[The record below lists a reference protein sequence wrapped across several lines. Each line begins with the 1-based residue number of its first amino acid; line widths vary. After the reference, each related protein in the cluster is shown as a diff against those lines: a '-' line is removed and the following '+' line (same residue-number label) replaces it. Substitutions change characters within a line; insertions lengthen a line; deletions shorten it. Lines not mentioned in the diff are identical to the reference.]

1 MRGIYHLKRKLLLCV
16 CTASCI
22 FMGNGIR
29 TDAAPVRNLPRTLE
43 QPDGTTI
50 ECFVSGDEY
59 FHYLHDMDGNMIM
72 KNEDTGEY
80 VYAKIENG
88 EPTVSESRAT
98 RNIAA
103 ENPMLRY
110 ILKQEKGNVT
120 EKITYED
127 IPEEYLDEVYESS
140 PLYQS
145 AVQQGM
151 SLDQSRGEHRFKDK
165 TVNNLVIFI
174 DFADKS
180 FQSTPTA
187 TAYDNMFNSDGDSL
201 KAWMNEASY
210 GHAKIVSSMYPK
222 QNGGTV
228 VAYRSANK
236 RSIYENATD
245 SNRTVLEYGL
255 LKEAVEKASG
265 IVPKDLNLDID
276 DDGYIDSLTFV
287 VAGDSSSQHGALLWS
302 HKWGFYEGEEK
313 EYAHLI
319 PSIDG
324 FKAETYVFITEED
337 MRSEGVGTLTHEMFH
352 LYGAP
357 DLYHKNADS
366 RYNSDA
372 VNPDNPGKRYPVYR
386 WDNMCDA
393 RGELTSTYMRYKYG
407 GWIENVPEIK
417 NNGRYTLNKASMSS
431 GNCYYIRSPFSEY
444 EYFWLEYRK
453 REGVFETRI
462 ENGWTETNGYTEW
475 IEKKII
481 PGTGLVIYK
490 IDMRCWGNYNHDGKT
505 VFNEVAISN
514 RKPAEKYYPYAGTS
528 VDLKLRDN
536 VDAGIKIKNITLAGN
551 QVTFDVELTA
561 QRVGGYFRDKRVAQA
576 IAKRLNK
583 SVDALT
589 EADLLMVTDLQI
601 PFVHNYDL
609 PIDLE
614 GVDKLKNLSKLTADG
629 CKIEDISYLS
639 SLNQLTELDLRN
651 NNIKTVAALSGL
663 TNLQKLYLRGNLIG
677 DYSPVRGYYNQ
688 LTDKDFSFQKLGD
701 INIRVNSYN
710 DEGNIREL
718 KADMTNT
725 RPYEMYLKYE
735 KYSAEGQ
742 LLKMKKVKGA
752 QYLFSNPSSWEIPKD
767 FNINEGYVVVSGYER
782 PDFKQLCAKAII
794 YPANFAY

>member
-287 VAGDSSSQHGALLWS
+287 VAGNNVGWGNLLWS
-302 HKWGFYEGEEK
+302 HQWGFYSGEK
-313 EYAHLI
+313 GEYEYLI
-319 PSIDG
+319 PYIHG
-324 FKAETYVFITEED
+324 IKARKFIFLTEEH
-337 MRSEGVGTLTHEMFH
+337 MKEKGVKTLTHEMFH

-357 DLYHKNADS
+357 DLYHKYADP
-366 RYNSDA
+366 RYEENEN
-372 VNPDNPGKRYPVYR
+372 NPDKKFPVYR
-386 WDNMCDA
+386 WDNMCDSL
-393 RGELTSTYMRYKYG
+393 GEMTSTYMRYKYG
-407 GWIENVPEIK
+407 GWIENVSEIK
-417 NNGRYTLNKASMSS
+417 VNGTYVLNKASMSS

-453 REGVFETRI
+453 KEGVFEKRDG
-462 ENGWTETNGYTEW
+462 EV
-475 IEKKII
+475 I

-490 IDMRCWGNYNHDGKT
+490 IDMRWTGNFLHDGKKI
-505 VFNEVAISN
+505 FNEIAISN
-514 RKPAEKYYPYAGTS
+514 RKPSEKYYPHAGTS
-528 VDLKLRDN
+528 IDLKLRDN
-536 VDAGIKIKNITLAGN
+536 VDAGIAIKNIALAGN
-551 QVTFDVELTA
+551 QVTFDVELTT
-561 QRVGGYFRDKRVAQA
+561 QRAGGYFRDRRVAQA
-576 IAKRLNK
+576 VATQLKKN
-583 SVDALT
+583 VDALT
-589 EADLLMVTDLQI
+589 EADLSTITELQI
-601 PFVHNYDL
+601 PLVKDYDL

-614 GVDKLKNLSKLTADG
+614 GMDKLKNLSKLTADG
-629 CKIEDISYLS
+629 CKIEDISYLN
-639 SLNQLTELDLRN
+639 SLNQLTEVDLRN
-651 NNIKTVAALSGL
+651 NNIKTVTALSGL
-663 TNLQKLYLRGNLIG
+663 TNLKKLYLRGNLIG
-677 DYSPVRGYYNQ
+677 DYSPVRGYYDQ
-688 LTDKDFSFQKLGD
+688 LIDKDFSFQKLGD
-701 INIRVNSYN
+701 ISVRGYSSDNNGRYTV
-710 DEGNIREL
+710 L
-718 KADMTNT
+718 TADTT
-725 RPYEMYLKYE
+725 STIPEVIYLKYE
-735 KYSAEGQ
+735 KYTNDGRLIETKKIRESEP
-742 LLKMKKVKGA
+742 LKNGLIVWFVPEKFK
-752 QYLFSNPSSWEIPKD
+752 IT
-767 FNINEGYVVVSGYER
+767 EGYIVVSGYER

-794 YPANFAY
+794 YPANFSY

>member
-120 EKITYED
+120 EKVTYED

-145 AVQQGM
+145 AVEQGM
-151 SLDQSRGEHRFKDK
+151 SLDHRRGEHRFKDK
-165 TVNNLVIFI
+165 TVNNLVIFV
-174 DFADKS
+174 DFPDKS
-180 FQSTPTA
+180 FDVGFPRS
-187 TAYDNMFNSDGDSL
+187 YHENLLNGNKDSL
-201 KAWMNEASY
+201 RMWMGEASY
-210 GHAKIVSSMYPK
+210 GQAGIMSTICNKK
-222 QNGGTV
+222 NGDMV
-228 VAYRSANK
+228 VAYRAKHSKSYYRNITDANVRK
-236 RSIYENATD
+236 QQEDELLIDIIERVKID
-245 SNRTVLEYGL
+245 
-255 LKEAVEKASG
+255 LKEN
-265 IVPKDLNLDID
+265 IDLDVN
-276 DDGYIDSLTFV
+276 DDGYIDAITFIL
-287 VAGDSSSQHGALLWS
+287 AGASDSNVNGILWS
-302 HKWGFYEGEEK
+302 HKWNIQNG
-313 EYAHLI
+313 
-319 PSIDG
+319 S
-324 FKAETYVFITEED
+324 AEINGKSVGDYILVMED
-337 MRSEGVGTLTHEMFH
+337 EMINRPVAVLAHEMFH

-357 DLYHKNADS
+357 DLYHRDS
-366 RYNSDA
+366 DPRYAENE
-372 VNPDNPGKRYPVYR
+372 NNPGKRFPVYR

-393 RGELTSTYMRYKYG
+393 FGEMTSTYMRYKYG
-407 GWIENVPEIK
+407 GWIENVSEIK
-417 NNGRYTLNKASMSS
+417 VNGTYALNKASMSS

-453 REGVFETRI
+453 KEGAFEKRDD
-462 ENGWTETNGYTEW
+462 EV
-475 IEKKII
+475 I
-481 PGTGLVIYK
+481 PGNGLVIYK
-490 IDMRCWGNYNHDGKT
+490 IDMRCWGNHNHDGKT

-514 RKPAEKYYPYAGTS
+514 RKPAEKYYPHAGTS

-551 QVTFDVELTA
+551 QVTFDVEITT
-561 QRVGGYFRDKRVAQA
+561 QRAGGYFRDRRVAQA
-576 IAKRLNK
+576 VATQLNK

-589 EADLLMVTDLQI
+589 EADLSTITELQI
-601 PFVHNYDL
+601 PFVKDYDL

-614 GVDKLKNLSKLTADG
+614 GMDKLKNLSKLTADG
-629 CKIEDISYLS
+629 CKIEDISYLN
-639 SLNQLTELDLRN
+639 SLNQLIEVDLRN
-651 NNIKTVAALSGL
+651 NNIKTVTALSGL
-663 TNLQKLYLRGNLIG
+663 SNLKKLYLRGNLID

-701 INIRVNSYN
+701 IDIRVNSYN
-710 DEGNIREL
+710 AEGSIREL

-725 RPYEMYLKYE
+725 RPYKMYLKYE

-742 LLKMKKVKGA
+742 LLKTKKMEDV
-752 QYLFSNPSSWEIPKD
+752 QPLFSNPSSWEIPKD
-767 FNINEGYVVVSGYER
+767 FNIKEGYVVISGYER

-794 YPANFAY
+794 YSANFAY